1 MTPQTLMA
9 HARAAERYEAL
20 VMRTR
25 YIARYGAFLLDC
37 IRQASRSHTPEEVAA
52 AEEHLRRP
60 VNVPQL
66 DLLLGKGI

>member
-1 MTPQTLMA
+1 MT
-9 HARAAERYEAL
+9 HAREAERYAAL
-20 VMRTR
+20 SERTR

-37 IRQASRSHTPEEVAA
+37 AREAARAHTPEEVAE
-52 AEEHLRRP
+52 AEEQLRRP

>member
-1 MTPQTLMA
+1 MRPQTLMA

-37 IRQASRSHTPEEVAA
+37 VKRASRVHTPEEVAA
-52 AEEHLRRP
+52 AAERLADWRNNR
-60 VNVPQL
+60 
-66 DLLLGKGI
+66 